1 KKMGR
6 APCCAKVGLKK
17 GRWSADED
25 EILVKYIAANG
36 EGSWRSLPKNAGLL
50 RCGKSCRLRWINYL
64 RSGLKRGNFTKE
76 EEEIIVKLHAT
87 LGNRWS
93 LIAGHLPART
103 DNEIKNYWNSHLSRK
118 LQGFQQN
125 GLDVGGAAVV
135 DLSKLPGGVRRHDGR
150 TSRTTTTEK
159 NDKNG
164 TTRREKQEMVVV
176 RPPASLAQ
184 SEEGHSLVLHADQS
198 QASSSAC
205 TFDGNTNEGL
215 MDPNEEMVSELLCA
229 SAMES
234 ILVGPSEDTIVGW
247 GSHDGDS
254 GVIGGTTVEEL
265 VQSQVDKFLD
275 WDMEGM
281 QAKLWDEAGEM
292 WPWMWD
298 SESRELGFHGVDDSG
313 SREESPDGWL
323 T

>member
-1 KKMGR
+1 MQWLFFL
-6 APCCAKVGLKK
+6 CL
-17 GRWSADED
+17 WDLE
-25 EILVKYIAANG
+25 
-36 EGSWRSLPKNAGLL
+36 GLL

-118 LQGFQQN
+118 LQSFQQN
-125 GLDVGGAAVV
+125 GLDVGGPAVV
-135 DLSKLPGGVRRHDGR
+135 DLSKLPGGVRRRGGR
-150 TSRTTTTEK
+150 TSRSTTTTEK
-159 NDKNG
+159 NTKNG
-164 TTRREKQEMVVV
+164 TTRREKQGMVVV
-176 RPPASLAQ
+176 SPPASLAQ
-184 SEEGHSLVLHADQS
+184 SEKGHSVVLHADQS
-198 QASSSAC
+198 QASSAC

-215 MDPNEEMVSELLCA
+215 MDPNEEMVSELLCT
-229 SAMES
+229 SAMDS
-234 ILVGPSEDTIVGW
+234 VLVGPSEETMAGW
-247 GSHDGDS
+247 GSHDGDT

-265 VQSQVDKFLD
+265 APSHLDKFLD

-298 SESRELGFHGVDDSG
+298 SESRA
-313 SREESPDGWL
+313 
-323 T
+323 

>member
-1 KKMGR
+1 MGR

-25 EILVKYIAANG
+25 EILGKYIAANG

-150 TSRTTTTEK
+150 TSRTTTTTEK

-176 RPPASLAQ
+176 RPTASLAQ

-198 QASSSAC
+198 QASSAC

>member
-1 KKMGR
+1 MGR

-25 EILVKYIAANG
+25 EILGKYIAANG

-150 TSRTTTTEK
+150 TSRTTTTTEK
-159 NDKNG
+159 NNKNG

-198 QASSSAC
+198 QASSAC

-215 MDPNEEMVSELLCA
+215 IDPNEEMVSELLCA

-313 SREESPDGWL
+313 SREESPDSWL

>member
-1 KKMGR
+1 MGR

-25 EILVKYIAANG
+25 EILGKYIAANG

-150 TSRTTTTEK
+150 TSRTTTTTEK
-159 NDKNG
+159 NNKNG

-198 QASSSAC
+198 QASSAC

-215 MDPNEEMVSELLCA
+215 IDPNEEMVSELLCA

-298 SESRELGFHGVDDSG
+298 SESRELGLHGVDDSG